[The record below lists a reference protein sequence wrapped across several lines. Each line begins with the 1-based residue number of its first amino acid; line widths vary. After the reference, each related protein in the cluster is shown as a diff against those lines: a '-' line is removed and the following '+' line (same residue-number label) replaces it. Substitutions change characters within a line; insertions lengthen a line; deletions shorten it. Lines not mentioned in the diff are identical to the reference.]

1 MSSVAASRLTAHRS
15 PATRRRQLLLGPP
28 LATSRL
34 VAERL
39 RKVVATGLA
48 LPIALGI
55 GALLAIL
62 ILSYRQ
68 TITAYPSSGGAYVV
82 SRDNFGPRW
91 ALVAGSALLI
101 DYVLTVAV
109 SVTSGV
115 AALTTAVPPLQR
127 LVLPLSPAAIELSTW
142 TNLRGVRES
151 GRIAFRPP
159 EARNARR
166 TLAAMRAILGSSAAG
181 HAFFADFPRL
191 MSFAAADAF
200 PGGSPSAASGWSP
213 LEAVHCPN
221 RDLVD
226 CATDAVAGRARLD
239 TEVTVLLPSH
249 GDQSGFRRLLHD
261 QTGRNLFA
269 ALNRL
274 DGVKVAV
281 VHPPAHHPVVP

>member
-1 MSSVAASRLTAHRS
+1 
-15 PATRRRQLLLGPP
+15 
-28 LATSRL
+28 
-34 VAERL
+34 
-39 RKVVATGLA
+39 
-48 LPIALGI
+48 
-55 GALLAIL
+55 
-62 ILSYRQ
+62 
-68 TITAYPSSGGAYVV
+68 
-82 SRDNFGPRW
+82 
-91 ALVAGSALLI
+91 
-101 DYVLTVAV
+101 
-109 SVTSGV
+109 
-115 AALTTAVPPLQR
+115 
-127 LVLPLSPAAIELSTW
+127 
-142 TNLRGVRES
+142 
-151 GRIAFRPP
+151 
-159 EARNARR
+159 
-166 TLAAMRAILGSSAAG
+166 
-181 HAFFADFPRL
+181 

-213 LEAVHCPN
+213 LEVVHCPN